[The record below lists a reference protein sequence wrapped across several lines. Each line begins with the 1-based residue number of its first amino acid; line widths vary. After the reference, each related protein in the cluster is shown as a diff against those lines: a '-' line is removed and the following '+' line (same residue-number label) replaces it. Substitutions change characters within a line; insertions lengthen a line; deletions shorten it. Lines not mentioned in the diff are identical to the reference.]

1 MEADTVSSLLT
12 EAATLMLVGMVFVF
26 TFLTLL
32 IGGIEGIARFCRRFP
47 GEQEEPPEP
56 APVASAKNSDEH
68 DPRVLAAISAA
79 IHTHRQSRPR
89 RLTKE

>member
-1 MEADTVSSLLT
+1 MGADAVTSLLT

-47 GEQEEPPEP
+47 GEQPAPEEPAEI
-56 APVASAKNSDEH
+56 ASQKPDEH
-68 DPRVLAAISAA
+68 DPRILAAISAA
-79 IHTHRQSRPR
+79 IHTHRQR
-89 RLTKE
+89 RHTKE